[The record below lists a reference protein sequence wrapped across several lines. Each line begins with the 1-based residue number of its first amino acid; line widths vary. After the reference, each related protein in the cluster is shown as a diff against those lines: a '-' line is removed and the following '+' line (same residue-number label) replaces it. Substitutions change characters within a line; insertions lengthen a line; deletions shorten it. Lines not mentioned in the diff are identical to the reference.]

1 LNQSEKVRALE
12 KAQTQVAAEMNNLAD
27 AIGKSGGSAFL
38 LKTLQAKEADH
49 DSIVASLARYSTRA
63 HSSVDPDWLRTRI
76 RSELEDLGT
85 LLNMDPARAK
95 AELRRHVTEIHMTP
109 SQSGGKSSMLR
120 KANGILWGWQYW
132 LSTSEWEGEP
142 VLSDGCGGRI

>member
-27 AIGKSGGSAFL
+27 AIGKSGGSAFP

-109 SQSGGKSSMLR
+109 SQSGGKKFYVAEGKWNLVGMAILALNFRMGRRASTFRWLR
-120 KANGILWGWQYW
+120 G
-132 LSTSEWEGEP
+132 
-142 VLSDGCGGRI
+142 

>member
-1 LNQSEKVRALE
+1 ME

-27 AIGKSGGSAFL
+27 AIGKSGGSAFP

-109 SQSGGKSSMLR
+109 SQSGGKKFYVAEGKGNLVGDGNTGSQLQ
-120 KANGILWGWQYW
+120 NGKESQYFPMVA
-132 LSTSEWEGEP
+132 GVGFEP
-142 VLSDGCGGRI
+142 TTFGL